1 MVGEY
6 MSFID
11 SIKSIFKRGADKVN
25 MSING
30 NSLSKITDHPKIGI
44 DDQEYIRI
52 GRNFDYYG
60 NKFDQ
65 IKYRNS
71 YGDLNKREFKS
82 LNVTKTA
89 SRRLASI
96 IFNEKCN
103 ITLRE
108 LEEDKE
114 PSTELQQ
121 AIDFLNETLKDNNFY
136 NLFEMNL
143 EKGIAAGG
151 FAMRPYVDHDKI
163 KISWI
168 RADQFYPLRSNTNEI
183 SECAI
188 ATKTV
193 RTEGDENYYYTLLE
207 FHEWEEDKY
216 IISNELYKS
225 DNTDEVGKQVPL
237 ATLYEDIAERVE
249 FEGLKRPLFAYFKT
263 PGANNKSL
271 ESPLGA
277 GIVDNAKEVLDVINT
292 THDEF
297 AWEVHNGQ
305 RKVVVPAE
313 FLRSDEQ
320 HPARF
325 DSDQNVFVG
334 VYGTDDN
341 ANIKDVT
348 TTIRSVQYKDAL
360 NHFLKEF
367 EVQIG
372 LSTGAMSYADDGL
385 KTATEV
391 VSNNSMTYQT
401 RSSYLTMVTKAITEL
416 IHSIFELAG
425 YGEMF
430 TTGQPLLVIDNDSY
444 KVDITYEDG
453 LFTDKD
459 KQLENDLKALSANVM
474 PKSEFLKRNYGLS
487 DKEIKEWIAE
497 LDKQQEE
504 YRERVYRR
512 QGAGL
517 LDQGE

>member
-11 SIKSIFKRGADKVN
+11 SIKSIFKRGGMALT
-25 MSING
+25 G
-30 NSLSKITDHPKIGI
+30 QSLTKITDHPKIGV
-44 DDQEYIRI
+44 DAREYDRI
-52 GRNFDYYG
+52 KRNFDYYG

-82 LNVTKTA
+82 LNITKTA

-108 LEEDKE
+108 LQDDIE
-114 PSTELQQ
+114 PSEQLNQ

-136 NLFEMNL
+136 NLFELNL

-188 ATKTV
+188 ATKTI

-225 DNTDEVGKQVPL
+225 DNENEVGKQVPL
-237 ATLYEDIAERVE
+237 ETIYEDVAERVE
-249 FEGLKRPLFAYFKT
+249 YEGMKRPLFAYFRT

-313 FLRSDEQ
+313 FLRVDES
-320 HPARF
+320 HPPYF
-325 DSDQNVFVG
+325 DADQNVFVG
-334 VYGTDDN
+334 VYGADPN
-341 ANIKDVT
+341 LGVKDIT
-348 TTIRSVQYKDAL
+348 TPIRSVQYKDAL

-372 LSTGAMSYADDGL
+372 LSTGTMSYADDGL
-385 KTATEV
+385 KTATEI

-401 RSSYLTMVTKAITEL
+401 RSSYLTMVTKVVNEL

-425 YGEMF
+425 YGDMF
-430 TTGQPLLVIDNDSY
+430 STRQPLFVIDYDSY
-444 KVDITYEDG
+444 KVEINYEDG
-453 LFTDKD
+453 VFVDQN
-459 KQLENDLKALSANVM
+459 KQLDNDLKALTANVL
-474 PKSEFLKRNYGLS
+474 PKREFLKRNYGLS
-487 DKEIKEWIAE
+487 DKEVDEWMDE
-497 LDKQQEE
+497 LDGQMEE
-504 YRERVYRR
+504 YQQRIRRR
-512 QGAGL
+512 QGNGL
-517 LDQGE
+517 LEQGD

>member
-11 SIKSIFKRGADKVN
+11 SIKSIFKRGGMALT
-25 MSING
+25 G
-30 NSLSKITDHPKIGI
+30 QSLTKITDHPKIGV
-44 DDQEYIRI
+44 DAREYDRI
-52 GRNFDYYG
+52 KRNFDYYG

-82 LNVTKTA
+82 LNITKTA

-108 LEEDKE
+108 LQDDVE
-114 PSTELQQ
+114 PSEQLNQ
-121 AIDFLNETLKDNNFY
+121 AIEFLSDTLNDNNFY

-193 RTEGDENYYYTLLE
+193 RAEGDENYYYTLLE

-225 DNTDEVGKQVPL
+225 DNENEVGKQVPL
-237 ATLYEDIAERVE
+237 ETIYEDVAERVE
-249 FEGLKRPLFAYFKT
+249 YEGMKRPLFAYFRT

-297 AWEVHNGQ
+297 AWEVHSGQ
-305 RKVVVPAE
+305 RKIVVPAE

-348 TTIRSVQYKDAL
+348 TTIRSAQYKDAL

-367 EVQIG
+367 EAQIG
-372 LSTGAMSYADDGL
+372 LSTGTMSYADDGL

-401 RSSYLTMVTKAITEL
+401 RSSYLTMVTKVINEL

-430 TTGQPLLVIDNDSY
+430 STGHPLFILDYDSY
-444 KVDITYEDG
+444 KVDINYEDG
-453 LFTDKD
+453 LFVDQN
-459 KQLENDLKALSANVM
+459 KQLENDLKALTANVL
-474 PKSEFLKRNYGLS
+474 PKREFLKRNYGLS
-487 DKEIKEWIAE
+487 DKEVDDWMEE
-497 LDKQQEE
+497 LDGQMEE
-504 YRERVYRR
+504 YQQRIRRR
-512 QGAGL
+512 QGNGL
-517 LDQGE
+517 LEQGE

>member
-25 MSING
+25 MSVNG
-30 NSLSKITDHPKIGI
+30 NNLSKITDHPKIGI
-44 DDQEYIRI
+44 DGQEYVRI
-52 GRNFDYYG
+52 GRNFNYYG

-65 IKYRNS
+65 VKYRNS
-71 YGDLNKREFKS
+71 YGEENKREFKS
-82 LNVTKTA
+82 LNLTKTA

-108 LEEDKE
+108 LEEDEE
-114 PSTELQQ
+114 PSEELQQ
-121 AIDFLNETLKDNNFY
+121 AIDFLNETLKDNSFY

-151 FAMRPYVDHDKI
+151 FAMRPYIDHDKI

-188 ATKTV
+188 ATKSM

-216 IISNELYKS
+216 VITNELYKS
-225 DNTDEVGKQVPL
+225 DNTNEVGKQVPL
-237 ATLYEDIAERVE
+237 VTLYDDIAERVE
-249 FEGLKRPLFAYFKT
+249 FEGLKRPLFAYFRT
-263 PGANNKSL
+263 PGANNKAL

-277 GIVDNAKEVLDVINT
+277 GIVDNAKEVLDAINT

-297 AWEVHNGQ
+297 VWEVHSGQ
-305 RKVVVPAE
+305 RKIVVPSE
-313 FLRSDEQ
+313 FLRSDDQ

-325 DSDQNVFVG
+325 DTDQNVFVG
-334 VYGTDDN
+334 VYGTNENLDV
-341 ANIKDVT
+341 KDVT
-348 TTIRSVQYKDAL
+348 TSIRTTQYKDAI
-360 NHFLKEF
+360 NHLIKEF
-367 EVQIG
+367 EVQVG
-372 LSTGAMSYADDGL
+372 LSTGSMSYADDGL

-401 RSSYLTMVTKAITEL
+401 RSSYLTMVTKVITEL

>member
-11 SIKSIFKRGADKVN
+11 SIKSIFKRGGMALT
-25 MSING
+25 G
-30 NSLSKITDHPKIGI
+30 QSLTKIADHPKIGV
-44 DDQEYIRI
+44 DAREYDRI
-52 GRNFDYYG
+52 KRNFDYYG

-82 LNVTKTA
+82 LNITKTA

-121 AIDFLNETLKDNNFY
+121 AIDFLTETLKDNNFY
-136 NLFEMNL
+136 NLFETNL

-188 ATKTV
+188 ATKAV
-193 RTEGDENYYYTLLE
+193 RAEGDVNYYYTLLE
-207 FHEWEEDKY
+207 FHEWEDDKY

-225 DNTDEVGKQVPL
+225 DNTNEVGKQVPL
-237 ATLYEDIAERVE
+237 ETIYEDVAERVE
-249 FEGLKRPLFAYFKT
+249 YEGMKRPLFAYFKT

-313 FLRSDEQ
+313 FLRVDDS
-320 HPARF
+320 HPPYF
-325 DSDQNVFVG
+325 DTDQNVFAG
-334 VYGTDDN
+334 VHGVDSSLGV
-341 ANIKDVT
+341 KDIT
-348 TTIRSVQYKDAL
+348 TTIRSAQYKDAL

-367 EVQIG
+367 EAQIG
-372 LSTGAMSYADDGL
+372 LSTGTMSYADDGL

-401 RSSYLTMVTKAITEL
+401 RSSYLTMVTKVINEL

-430 TTGQPLLVIDNDSY
+430 STGRPLFVMDYDSY
-444 KVDITYEDG
+444 KVDINYEDG
-453 LFTDKD
+453 LFVDQN
-459 KQLENDLKALSANVM
+459 KQLENDLKALTANVL
-474 PKSEFLKRNYGLS
+474 PKREFLKRNYGLS
-487 DKEIKEWIAE
+487 DKEVDEWMDE
-497 LDKQQEE
+497 LDEQTEE
-504 YRERVYRR
+504 YQQRIRRR
-512 QGAGL
+512 QGNGL
-517 LDQGE
+517 LEQGE

>member
-25 MSING
+25 MSVNG
-30 NSLSKITDHPKIGI
+30 NSLSKITDHPKIGV
-44 DDQEYIRI
+44 DNQEYIRI

-82 LNVTKTA
+82 LNITKTA

-114 PSTELQQ
+114 PSAELQQ

-143 EKGIAAGG
+143 EKGIASGG

-188 ATKTV
+188 ATKTI

-225 DNTDEVGKQVPL
+225 DNSNEVGKQVPL
-237 ATLYEDIAERVE
+237 ATLYDDIAERVE
-249 FEGLKRPLFAYFKT
+249 FEGLKRPLFAYFRT

-277 GIVDNAKEVLDVINT
+277 GIVDNAKEVLDAINT

-297 AWEVHNGQ
+297 VWEVHSGQ
-305 RKVVVPAE
+305 RKIVVPAE

-325 DSDQNVFVG
+325 DSDQNVFAG
-334 VYGTDDN
+334 VYGTNGN

-348 TTIRSVQYKDAL
+348 TDIRTVQYKDAI
-360 NHFLKEF
+360 NHLIKEF
-367 EVQIG
+367 EVQVG
-372 LSTGAMSYADDGL
+372 LSTGSMSYADDGL

-401 RSSYLTMVTKAITEL
+401 RSSYLTMVTKVITEL

-430 TTGQPLLVIDNDSY
+430 TTGQPLLVIDNDGY

-459 KQLENDLKALSANVM
+459 KQLENDLKSLSANVM
-474 PKSEFLKRNYGLS
+474 PKSQFLKRNYGLS
-487 DKEIKEWIAE
+487 DKEVKEWMSE
-497 LDKQQEE
+497 LDEQTEE
-504 YRERVYRR
+504 YQQRIRRR
-512 QGAGL
+512 QGNGL
-517 LDQGE
+517 LEQGE